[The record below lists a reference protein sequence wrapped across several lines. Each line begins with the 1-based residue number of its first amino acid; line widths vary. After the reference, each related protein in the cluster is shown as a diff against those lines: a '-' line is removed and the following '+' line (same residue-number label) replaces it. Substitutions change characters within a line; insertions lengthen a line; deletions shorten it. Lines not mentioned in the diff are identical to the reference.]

1 MGAQAS
7 SRRRTRIAVT
17 IRPGMLTR
25 YGYSTRYPAPVRR
38 LALARA
44 ARANTPLTVMR
55 RLRLVS
61 TYTKRTQ
68 PRTSKVYR
76 SNINWIRKTLFVS
89 KSK

>member
-7 SRRRTRIAVT
+7 SRRIAVAV
-17 IRPGMLTR
+17 RPGMLRR
-25 YGYSTRYPAPVRR
+25 YGYSTRYPVPVRR

-61 TYTKRTQ
+61 TYTRRTQ

>member
-1 MGAQAS
+1 MGARAS
-7 SRRRTRIAVT
+7 SRRIAVAV
-17 IRPGMLTR
+17 RPGMLTR

-55 RLRLVS
+55 RLRLVA
-61 TYTKRTQ
+61 TYTKRAQ